1 MQKGGSY
8 LIEKVDPQEIFT
20 PEDLNEEHR
29 LIANTVK
36 DFAVNELEPKRDDIE
51 AQKEGVMLEL
61 LHQAGELGLLAAD
74 IPEEYGGEG
83 MDKISSMLITENIVA
98 GGSFTVAHGA
108 HTGIGTLPIVFFG
121 NEEQKKKYLPDLAT
135 GKKIA
140 AYALTEPGSGSDA
153 LAAKTK
159 AVLSDDGKYYILNG
173 TKQFIT
179 NAGLADVFIVYAKVD
194 GEKFTAFIVDAGTE
208 GLSLGAEEDKMG
220 IKGSSTRSVILE
232 DVKVP
237 VENVLGEIGRGHV
250 IAFNILNIGRF
261 KLGAGCSGSAKLAL
275 ETAIKYALEREQFN
289 VPIAKFGLIQK
300 KIALMAAR
308 AYASESA
315 VYRTCGLIDKML
327 SGKQS
332 GRDVA
337 RAMQEYSIECSIN
350 KVHASE
356 VLDFVV
362 DEAVQI
368 HGGYGY
374 IKEYPVEQMY
384 RDSRINRIFE
394 GTNEINRMIIPGMLF
409 RKAQKGELPLME
421 AAQNLLQEVLSMSPV
436 GMKKAN
442 GPLADEQSMV
452 EAAKKIFLMAG
463 GVAVQ
468 RHGEKIDRQ
477 QDILGLLSELA
488 IEIYVMESALARAL
502 KAVQNQGKEKAEIK
516 LNLARL
522 YIHTT
527 FPGLELKAREVL
539 CASAVG
545 DELRTQL
552 SILKRLA
559 RFNPIDLVKSR
570 REVALKLIDA
580 GKYIV

>member
-8 LIEKVDPQEIFT
+8 LIEKVNLQKIFT
-20 PEDLNEEHR
+20 PEDLTEEHR

-36 DFAVNELEPKRDDIE
+36 DFAANELEPKRDDIE
-51 AQKEGVMLEL
+51 SQKEGLMLQL
-61 LHQAGELGLLAAD
+61 LHQAGDLGLLAAD

-83 MDKISSMLITENIVA
+83 MDKISSMLITENIVR
-98 GGSFTVAHGA
+98 GGSFGVAHGA

-121 NEEQKKKYLPDLAT
+121 NDEQKKKYLPDLAT

-159 AVLSDDGKYYILNG
+159 AVLSEDGKYYILNG

-179 NAGLADVFIVYAKVD
+179 NAGLANVFVVYAKVD
-194 GEKFTAFIVDAGTE
+194 GEKFTAFIVDADTE

-232 DVKVP
+232 DAKVP

-275 ETAIKYALEREQFN
+275 ETAIKYANEREQFN
-289 VPIAKFGLIQK
+289 RPIAKFGLIQK
-300 KIALMAAR
+300 KIALMAAHT
-308 AYASESA
+308 YASESA
-315 VYRTCGLIDKML
+315 VYRTCGLIDNML
-327 SGKQS
+327 SGKDS

-337 RAMQEYSIECSIN
+337 KAMEEYSIECSIN

-436 GMKKAN
+436 GAKTED
-442 GPLADEQSMV
+442 GPLAAEQSMI

-463 GVAVQ
+463 GVAIQ
-468 RHGEKIDRQ
+468 RYGQKIDRE
-477 QDILGLLSELA
+477 QDILGLLSDLA
-488 IEIYVMESALARAL
+488 IEIYAMESALARAL
-502 KAVQNQGKEKAEIK
+502 KSVQSQGEEKAKIK
-516 LNLARL
+516 LNLAQL
-522 YIHTT
+522 YIHSV
-527 FPGLELKAREVL
+527 FPGLELKAKEVL
-539 CASAVG
+539 CAAAEG
-545 DELRTQL
+545 DERRTQL
-552 SILKRLA
+552 SVLKRLA
-559 RFNPIDLVKSR
+559 RFEPIDLVKLR
-570 REVALKLIDA
+570 REVAMTFIDA
-580 GKYIV
+580 GKYLV